1 MTKAPNYTKEER
13 ELLRKVY
20 PAGGVEAAV
29 AALPHRSKASL
40 ASKAS
45 EMGLKMTSGARGAL
59 QKRRKAESQAEK
71 GAPPKRYER
80 RGEPSPLDSVP
91 PEYEKVASVFHIGER
106 IKK

>member
-1 MTKAPNYTKEER
+1 MTKPPRYTQEE
-13 ELLRKVY
+13 LATLRRVY
-20 PAGGVEAAV
+20 PTGGVEAAI
-29 AALPHRSKASL
+29 AAIPNRSKASL
-40 ASKAS
+40 ATKAC
-45 EMGLKMTSGARGAL
+45 EMGLKMASGARGAL

-71 GAPPKRYER
+71 GTPPKRYER